1 MTKFPRP
8 LRRLDLIYPPKP
20 IYFVTCC
27 TFRRR
32 AILAN
37 MRVHTAFVNFAES
50 AQTNFA
56 IAVGRYVILPDHLHL
71 FVTGMPGLSLG
82 KWVGALK
89 RFLAKAVGPTNSQD
103 PVWQRGF
110 FDHVLRSAESYSQ
123 KWDYICENPVRG
135 GLVTNASEWPFAG
148 EIVTISHN

>member
-8 LRRLDLIYPPKP
+8 PRRLDLIYPQKTLYCVPS
-20 IYFVTCC
+20 C
-27 TFRRR
+27 TFRRP

-50 AQTNFA
+50 AQANFA
-56 IAVGRYVILPDHLHL
+56 IAVGRYVILPDHLRMHG
-71 FVTGMPGLSLG
+71 FTLG
-82 KWVGALK
+82 KWVGTLK

-103 PVWQRGF
+103 RVWQRDF

-123 KWDYICENPVRG
+123 KWDYVCENPVRA
-135 GLVTNASEWPFAG
+135 GLVTDASEWPFAG
-148 EIVTISHN
+148 EIATISHN